1 MATQVQHSSLSSSGP
16 TFSEI
21 VYGVW
26 NWDSI
31 STDQAD
37 ALFKTCLKHNITTF
51 DNADIYGGYAC
62 ETIFG
67 EVYSHNAAAVP
78 RESIQVVSKTG
89 ICLIS
94 EKRPLHE
101 IKFYDTSKEH
111 IIKSARN
118 SVDVLHAR
126 YLDLFLLHRPDPL
139 MNPQEVAEAFHFL
152 KTNGFVKHFGVSNF
166 TPSQFSLL
174 SSYLPPDI
182 QLLTNQIQLSPTYT
196 SPLYDGTL
204 DQLTEK
210 RLRPMTWSPL
220 RGLFG
225 VNQDERS
232 ARVVAALQKIGSEL
246 GGVEEDKVALAW
258 NLKHPS
264 KPFPIIGTLKT
275 DRVTKAADSTKIQ
288 LTRQQWFRILAA
300 GEGREVP

>member
-1 MATQVQHSSLSSSGP
+1 M
-16 TFSEI
+16 
-21 VYGVW
+21 
-26 NWDSI
+26 
-31 STDQAD
+31 
-37 ALFKTCLKHNITTF
+37 
-51 DNADIYGGYAC
+51 C
-62 ETIFG
+62 ESIFG
-67 EVYSHNAAAVP
+67 EVYSHNAVAVP

-89 ICLIS
+89 ICLVN
-94 EKRPLHE
+94 KRPLHE

-111 IIKSARN
+111 IIKSATN
-118 SVDVLHAR
+118 SVDVLHSK

-152 KTNGFVKHFGVSNF
+152 RSNGIVKYFGVSNF
-166 TPSQFSLL
+166 TPSQFLL
-174 SSYLPPDI
+174 LNSFLPQDY
-182 QLLTNQIQLSPTYT
+182 QLVTNQIQLSPSYT
-196 SPLYDGTL
+196 SPLFDGTL

-225 VNQDERS
+225 EDEKS
-232 ARVVAALQKIGSEL
+232 VRVLEVLKTIGAEL

-275 DRVTKAADSTKIQ
+275 DRITKAAESTQIQ
-288 LTRQQWFRILAA
+288 LSRQQWFKILIA
-300 GEGREVP
+300 GQGKEVP